1 MKTLISKT
9 NNKAVYEFSHEEN
22 KKTVEFESIESG
34 ADFEKAATEE
44 HKNWLKWLGVSE

>member
-9 NNKAVYEFSHEEN
+9 NNKAVYEFSHEGNTKIVELESMEN
-22 KKTVEFESIESG
+22 G

-44 HKNWLKWLGVSE
+44 HKSWLKWLGVSE

>member
-9 NNKAVYEFSHEEN
+9 NNKAVYEFSYGDN

-34 ADFEKAATEE
+34 ADFEKVATEE
-44 HKNWLKWLGVSE
+44 HKSWLKWLGVSE